1 MSGKKKP
8 LLGISTE
15 HNRLSITVMHDGK
28 VTKNLYVE
36 IPDNIALHG
45 EIVSENLF
53 SELLKDTLKA
63 NRIREK
69 YAALVISSDHIF
81 IRSVTMPRMSLE
93 QIKYNIP
100 FEFRDYIRGEL
111 KEYIFDYAYRP
122 PIDNKGEE
130 PVINLLA
137 VAMERSRM
145 DMYKRVF
152 ARAGLKLVRAMP
164 LLCAYEE
171 LLKAIED
178 PEEVNKERCFLDL
191 GNESSRMLIFK
202 NARYKLI
209 HSVDIG
215 ERRIIQTI
223 ADEMNVDMHI
233 AMTYLKS
240 NYEDCWHLP
249 AVMNN
254 YRDISIE
261 VLKGLNFYEV
271 SDMSSRLRDIV
282 LTGGGALI
290 EPLSSILKERINM
303 NVITMGELYPE
314 FDISGVMPITAPSV
328 GILL

>member
-69 YAALVISSDHIF
+69 YAALTISSDQIF
-81 IRSVTMPRMSLE
+81 IRSVTMPKMSLE

-122 PIDNKGEE
+122 PLDNKGEE

-145 DMYKRVF
+145 DMYKRMF

-171 LLKAIED
+171 LLKALED

-290 EPLSSILKERINM
+290 EPLSAILKERINM
-303 NVITMGELYPE
+303 NVLTMGELYPE
-314 FDISGVMPITAPSV
+314 YDINGVMPITAPSV